1 MTIKYMMTLKADIV
15 FDRDFTYSGMNDK
28 YHSLDD
34 LMDTARSYIREYGFI
49 TATIVDTETGEAIV
63 EMERDWQDDCDDDDD
78 DEPAYY
84 DDGDSCGYE

>member
-15 FDRDFTYSGMNDK
+15 FDGDFTYSGMNDK

-34 LMDTARSYIREYGFI
+34 LMDTARSYMGEYNFM
-49 TATIVDTETGEAIV
+49 TATIVDAETGEVMV
-63 EMERDWQDDCDDDDD
+63 EMERDWQDDDDDG
-78 DEPAYY
+78 PAYY